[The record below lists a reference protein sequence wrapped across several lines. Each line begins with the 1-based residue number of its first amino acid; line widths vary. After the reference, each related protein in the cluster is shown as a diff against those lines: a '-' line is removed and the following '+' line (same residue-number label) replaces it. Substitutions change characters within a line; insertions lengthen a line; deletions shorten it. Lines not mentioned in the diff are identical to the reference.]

1 MAETRLV
8 KFRELLSPAFS
19 QIETKDNDTLYFLS
33 DTGQLFK
40 GRREYCASDS
50 APGTLTLMG
59 TLTQDDT
66 GAYTAPATF
75 SKGSIYMLPYDG
87 TLDGMAVEGGDLAL
101 AILDDDEEPTQG
113 ARGSKFIIIKA
124 GSNINEAAEWQ
135 TE

>member
-50 APGTLTLMG
+50 APGTLALRG

-75 SKGSIYMLPYDG
+75 SKGSI
-87 TLDGMAVEGGDLAL
+87 LDGMAVEGGDLAL
-101 AILDDDEEPTQG
+101 AILDDNEEPTQG

>member
-19 QIETKDNDTLYFLS
+19 QIETKDRDTLYFLS
-33 DTGQLFK
+33 DTGQIFK
-40 GRREYCASDS
+40 GDREYCASDGT
-50 APGTLTLMG
+50 AGTLAIRGTLTR
-59 TLTQDDT
+59 DDS
-66 GAYTAPATF
+66 GAYTAPDTYR
-75 SKGSIYMLPYDG
+75 KGSIYLLPDDG

-101 AILDDDEEPTQG
+101 ALYDDDEAPTQG
-113 ARGSKFIIIKA
+113 ARASKFIIIKA